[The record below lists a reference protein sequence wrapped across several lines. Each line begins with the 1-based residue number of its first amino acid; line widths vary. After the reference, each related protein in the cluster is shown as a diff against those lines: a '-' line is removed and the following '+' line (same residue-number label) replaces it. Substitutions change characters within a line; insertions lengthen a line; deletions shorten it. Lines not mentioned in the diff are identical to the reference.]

1 MEIKQHTPEWSLD
14 QRHQNGNKN
23 CLETNENRIT
33 STKINVAKG
42 DLREKFILIN
52 TYICKKWE
60 RSQIRNLTLH
70 HKEL

>member
-42 DLREKFILIN
+42 DLREVYTDKHIYL
-52 TYICKKWE
+52 
-60 RSQIRNLTLH
+60 
-70 HKEL
+70 

>member
-1 MEIKQHTPEWSLD
+1 MEWCQKSIMGECWNTHKYMEIKQHTPEWSLD

-42 DLREKFILIN
+42 DLREVYTDKHIYL
-52 TYICKKWE
+52 
-60 RSQIRNLTLH
+60 
-70 HKEL
+70 